1 MSINKTNTNKGEQ
14 QMAILKYTNAMVAQV
29 ELIYTITN
37 SDGERELDQ
46 EKFDTWKADQ
56 IAIGNTFPTGKRG
69 KVVDT
74 EELTNVKKA
83 IYTSLKKLPH
93 VATSGKKGYIYDD
106 IGQLVEAPLLLRVVE
121 ANKGGVSQK
130 RFDNISKATKKA
142 MKATEDKKTPKKK

>member
-1 MSINKTNTNKGEQ
+1 
-14 QMAILKYTNAMVAQV
+14 MAVLKYTNAMVAQV

-56 IAIGNTFPTGKRG
+56 EAIGNTFPTGKRG

-74 EELTNVKKA
+74 EELTNVKDA

-106 IGQLVEAPLLLRVVE
+106 IGQLVEAQLLLRVVE
-121 ANKGGVSQK
+121 ADKGGVSKK
-130 RFDNISKATKKA
+130 RFEDIHRATKKA
-142 MKATEDKKTPKKK
+142 MDKKTPKKK

>member
-1 MSINKTNTNKGEQ
+1 
-14 QMAILKYTNAMVAQV
+14 MVAQV

-74 EELTNVKKA
+74 EELTNVKQA

-106 IGQLVEAPLLLRVVE
+106 IGQLVEAQLLLRVVE
-121 ANKGGVSQK
+121 ANKGGVSQA

>member
-1 MSINKTNTNKGEQ
+1 MSINKTNKGEQ
-14 QMAILKYTNAMVAQV
+14 MSIIKYTNAMVSQV
-29 ELIYTITN
+29 KLIFMVTT
-37 SDGERELDQ
+37 SDGEQELDQ
-46 EKFDTWKADQ
+46 VKFDAWKTEQEAQ
-56 IAIGNTFPTGKRG
+56 GNTFPTGKRG

-74 EELTNVKKA
+74 KELTNVKEA

-106 IGQLVEAPLLLRVVE
+106 IGQLVEAQLLLRVVE
-121 ANKGGVSQK
+121 ANKGGVSQA

>member
-1 MSINKTNTNKGEQ
+1 
-14 QMAILKYTNAMVAQV
+14 MAVLKYTNAMVAQV

-74 EELTNVKKA
+74 KELTNVKEA

-106 IGQLVEAPLLLRVVE
+106 IGQLVEAQLLLRVVE
-121 ANKGGVSQK
+121 ANKGGVSQA
-130 RFDNISKATKKA
+130 RFDNISKATKLA
-142 MKATEDKKTPKKK
+142 MDKKTPKKK